1 MTSDRFSDLLRAYQ
15 SGSIDR
21 RRFLQTAAALGVT
34 ATAVGTTMTR
44 AQPARAQE
52 TEANLV
58 TVSTEQEATWVRNF
72 NPLVPTGSS
81 KWPTESGVYEPLIV
95 YNTMTGEIVPWLA
108 TAYEFSGDNTQ
119 LTFTIRE
126 GVTWSDGTPFT
137 AQDVKFTF
145 DYLTANE
152 DLSGSGAVRATLSKV
167 SAVEAPDD
175 TTVVFTFSEV
185 YTPGL
190 YDLGHQTIVPQHIWS
205 EITEPATF
213 TNETPVG
220 TGPFTE
226 IGVFEA
232 QYYEILKNPNYWQE
246 GKPLIDGMRFP
257 TFPTND
263 QANLGMVSGEIDWA
277 SHFVPDIE
285 NTYIAEDPEHFNYW
299 FPPTGATVH
308 LFTNTGRAPFDNPE
322 VRKAVS
328 LAINRDQIVDV
339 AMYNYTHA
347 ADVTGLS
354 DAYPQY
360 KTEELLASGDWVQLN
375 VDRANELLDA
385 AGLAL
390 DGDVRVLPDESRMEY
405 EILVVSGWSDWVS
418 ACQIMAQNLEEI
430 GIRATVKTY
439 DFSAW
444 IDLVQKGDFNLS
456 IGWTEGGATPF
467 NFYRGL
473 MSTSTLQPEGTTS
486 PQNWHRYANE
496 EADTLLNQ
504 FAATSNP
511 EEQIAIV
518 QQLAALYIENAPAIP
533 LFPGPQWG
541 EYSTRNFIGFPDE
554 ENPYALLSCY
564 ANPDALIVLNTI
576 EPAPEA

>member
-1 MTSDRFSDLLRAYQ
+1 
-15 SGSIDR
+15 
-21 RRFLQTAAALGVT
+21 
-34 ATAVGTTMTR
+34 
-44 AQPARAQE
+44 
-52 TEANLV
+52 
-58 TVSTEQEATWVRNF
+58 
-72 NPLVPTGSS
+72 NPLVPDSSS
-81 KWPTESGVYEPLIV
+81 KWPTESGIYEPLIV

-108 TAYEFSGDNTQ
+108 TAYEFSPDNTQ

-145 DYLTANE
+145 DFLMEHE
-152 DLSGSGAVRATLSKV
+152 DLAGLGGLRASLGTTEAPGVV
-167 SAVEAPDD
+167 STVEAPDD
-175 TTVVFTFSEV
+175 KTVVFTFSEV
-185 YTPGL
+185 YTPAL
-190 YDLGHQTIVPQHIWS
+190 YDLGHQAIVPQHLWS
-205 EITEPATF
+205 EVTDPATY

-226 IGVFEA
+226 IGTFEA

-285 NTYIAEDPEHFNYW
+285 QTYIAEDPEHFNYW

-308 LFTNTGRAPFDNPE
+308 LYTNTGRAPFDNPD
-322 VRKAVS
+322 VRKAISMV
-328 LAINRDQIVDV
+328 LDRDQIVNV
-339 AMYNYTHA
+339 AMYDYTHP
-347 ADVTGLS
+347 ADITGMS
-354 DAYPQY
+354 DAFPQY
-360 KTEELLASGDWVQLN
+360 KTDELLASGTWVSRN
-375 VDRANELLDA
+375 VEEANALLDA
-385 AGLAL
+385 AGLTL

-418 ACQIMAQNLEEI
+418 SCQIMAQNLEEI
-430 GIRATVKTY
+430 GIKATVKTY

-444 IDLVQKGDFNLS
+444 IDLVQRGDFDLS
-456 IGWTEGGATPF
+456 IGWAEGGATPF

-473 MSTSTLQPEGTTS
+473 MSSSTLQPEGTAS

-496 EADTLLNQ
+496 EADALLDQ

-511 EEQIAIV
+511 DEQIGIV

-541 EYSTRNFIGFPDE
+541 EYSSRNFVGFPDE

-564 ANPDALIVLNTI
+564 AFPDALIVLNTI
-576 EPAPEA
+576 EPAPTA